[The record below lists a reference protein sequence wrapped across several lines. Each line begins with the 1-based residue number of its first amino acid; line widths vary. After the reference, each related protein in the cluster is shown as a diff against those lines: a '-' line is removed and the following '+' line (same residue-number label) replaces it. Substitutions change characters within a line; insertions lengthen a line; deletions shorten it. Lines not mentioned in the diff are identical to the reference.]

1 MRVTS
6 FDMRQMGLLGAAGPQ
21 LIDLNQQQLCGTTLL
36 RSKRVE
42 VVMLARDVMVSPV
55 ITISPSAKV
64 REAAKLL
71 LDNRIS
77 AVPVLDQ
84 TGNLVGIISEGDL
97 LHRVE
102 AGTERRRSW
111 WLTAFA
117 ANDTL
122 AAEFIKA
129 HAQNVS
135 DVMTD
140 RVIAATPDTPLQEIA
155 ATMEKHAIK
164 RIPIVEHGQLVGIV
178 SRANL
183 LQAVASSRSSL
194 ELSPGDRDIR
204 ERILSMLKSK
214 PWAHTLYLSVTVVDG
229 VVDLWGVVDSGTE
242 RKAINVAASSVPG
255 VVAVNDNLV
264 MRNSH
269 SWE

>member
-1 MRVTS
+1 
-6 FDMRQMGLLGAAGPQ
+6 
-21 LIDLNQQQLCGTTLL
+21 
-36 RSKRVE
+36 
-42 VVMLARDVMVSPV
+42 
-55 ITISPSAKV
+55 ISPSAKV

-140 RVIAATPDTPLQEIA
+140 RVI
-155 ATMEKHAIK
+155 
-164 RIPIVEHGQLVGIV
+164 
-178 SRANL
+178 
-183 LQAVASSRSSL
+183 
-194 ELSPGDRDIR
+194 
-204 ERILSMLKSK
+204 
-214 PWAHTLYLSVTVVDG
+214 
-229 VVDLWGVVDSGTE
+229 
-242 RKAINVAASSVPG
+242 
-255 VVAVNDNLV
+255 
-264 MRNSH
+264 
-269 SWE
+269 